1 MIALVVGGG
10 FLGLIVLL
18 ILLRS
23 GSGKTEEQPEGE
35 MPVHWRYSDRNVML
49 VYIYLSGWL
58 VRKAPRDATK
68 RNDFIR
74 DYFKER
80 FKGVV
85 FDTAEE
91 MQRSLNYPVHV
102 RSIANWVN
110 KRMRKPNERKQLMD
124 YLIALVCDQ
133 ERNSQMQVVALM
145 RLADLIGIQL
155 AYVEQQINW
164 YRERYNPEAE
174 PDPMMDL
181 LVNRPYKRRNAL
193 KCLQLNDPITVSD
206 LKKAYRT
213 LAKQFHPDALH
224 DASEV
229 EQQQAEQRF
238 REMQEAY
245 EYLLN
250 EEG

>member
-1 MIALVVGGG
+1 MIALVVGGVII
-10 FLGLIVLL
+10 GLIVLV

-74 DYFKER
+74 EYFKER
-80 FKGVV
+80 FKGVA
-85 FDTAEE
+85 FDTTEE

-133 ERNSQMQVVALM
+133 ERNGFVGQSSV
-145 RLADLIGIQL
+145 
-155 AYVEQQINW
+155 
-164 YRERYNPEAE
+164 
-174 PDPMMDL
+174 
-181 LVNRPYKRRNAL
+181 
-193 KCLQLNDPITVSD
+193 
-206 LKKAYRT
+206 
-213 LAKQFHPDALH
+213 
-224 DASEV
+224 
-229 EQQQAEQRF
+229 
-238 REMQEAY
+238 
-245 EYLLN
+245 
-250 EEG
+250 

>member
-1 MIALVVGGG
+1 MIALIVVGI
-10 FLGLIVLL
+10 IVTGMIVWLL
-18 ILLRS
+18 LKSPKPEIPS
-23 GSGKTEEQPEGE
+23 QTEAD

-58 VRKAPRDATK
+58 VRKSPGNSSD
-68 RNDFIR
+68 RNEFIQA
-74 DYFKER
+74 YFKER

-85 FDTAEE
+85 FDPEEE
-91 MQRSLNYPVHV
+91 MQRALNYPVHV
-102 RSIANWVN
+102 RSIAAWVS
-110 KRMRKPNERKQLMD
+110 KRLRKPNERKQLMD
-124 YLIALVCDQ
+124 YLIALVCDR
-133 ERNSQMQVVALM
+133 ERTTQMQLVALM
-145 RLADLIGIQL
+145 RFADLIGIQL

-164 YRERYNPEAE
+164 YRERHNPEAE

-193 KCLQLNDPITVSD
+193 KCLQLNDPITVAD
-206 LKKAYRT
+206 LKTAYRT

-224 DASEV
+224 DATEA
-229 EQQQAEQRF
+229 EKQQAQQRF
-238 REMQEAY
+238 REIQEAY